1 MHPEYKRIV
10 RNLQGVFVLKE
21 LRRISPVNLNQKLWL
36 LLIAGLVL
44 PLVAAGAGEKVSI
57 PGLDPAALA
66 KSVMIHRDR
75 YGMPHIDGPTDESVI
90 FGFAYC
96 QAEDY
101 LWQIEE
107 SYVAGLGRAS
117 ELHGEATYPA
127 DRLNRLFEIPTTSR
141 EDYEKLDPKS
151 RAMCA
156 AFTTGLNYF
165 VEKNPRARLRLLK
178 QFEPWHVLAFGRN
191 ITLGA
196 LYQAPRD
203 SGSGLAQTRD
213 EDDGVLIGSNAY
225 AIAPAKTRNGTT
237 MLFSN
242 PHQPYYGFGQFY
254 EAHLRSSEGL
264 NFSGATFF
272 GSPLPTIGHNEQLGW
287 TFTVNKPDTCD
298 SWLELFDDPTH
309 PLQYKYGEGHRTA
322 IEWQDTIKIKTG
334 EKMAERAV
342 TFRKTHHGPIA
353 DKLND
358 SKQIS
363 VNIAKFR
370 EAFLGRQ
377 SIRMLKARNL
387 SEFKAALE
395 TMEQHFYNVVYADRD
410 GNILYLYN
418 GLVPKRDRA
427 FDWMKPV
434 DGSDPRTEWHG
445 YHALSELPQVL
456 NPISGFVQNC
466 NQTPYTT
473 TDDGSPT
480 AADYPAY
487 MIQEREKNDDKRR
500 AKMARYLLRNL
511 KDVTFEKWQEVCLDT
526 TIYWAMTELPK
537 FKAEFAKLQKTDPA
551 LAEQVQPYLNHLLNW
566 DCRGGEA
573 STQAS
578 LCIEWYEELAG
589 AGRAMRESLKPEYI
603 NHPEAQF
610 KALITAAEKLK
621 KTYGD
626 WKVAWGD
633 VYRLQRH
640 ANVAELARVPFS
652 DNLPSLPTAGLPG
665 PVGVA
670 FTQYYTP
677 AVPGSAS
684 RKKHYAVVGN
694 SFMGVFEFGKDF
706 VRCKTLLQ
714 YGTSSD
720 PASPHFFDQAAL
732 VSKSR
737 FKESPFAWKDVLAQT
752 ERSYHPGE
760 N

>member
-1 MHPEYKRIV
+1 MASVI
-10 RNLQGVFVLKE
+10 QQ
-21 LRRISPVNLNQKLWL
+21 LRFL
-36 LLIAGLVL
+36 LVAGLIL
-44 PLVAAGAGEKVSI
+44 PFLAVGESEKI
-57 PGLDPAALA
+57 PNTGLDAVALA
-66 KSVMIHRDR
+66 RSVTIHRDR
-75 YGMPHIDGPTDESVI
+75 HGVPHIEGPTDESAI

-117 ELHGEATYPA
+117 ELHGEAAYPA
-127 DRLNRLFEIPTTSR
+127 DRLNRLFEIPRTAR
-141 EDYEKLDPKS
+141 EDFEKLDPKS

-156 AFTTGLNYF
+156 AFTTGLNYY
-165 VEKNPRARLRLLK
+165 VEKNPRVRLRLLER
-178 QFEPWHVLAFGRN
+178 FEPWHVLAFGRN

-203 SGSGLAQTRD
+203 SGSALAQTGGL
-213 EDDGVLIGSNAY
+213 DDGDLIGSNAY
-225 AIAPAKTRNGTT
+225 AVAPGKTRDGST
-237 MLFSN
+237 MLFAN

-254 EAHLRSSEGL
+254 EAHLRSGEGL

-272 GSPLPTIGHNEQLGW
+272 GSPLPTIGHNEHLGW

-298 SWLELFDDPTH
+298 SWLELFDDPAN
-309 PLQYKYGEGHRTA
+309 PLAYKYGEGHRTA
-322 IEWQDTIKIKTG
+322 TEWKDTIKIKTG
-334 EKMAERAV
+334 GKMTERTV

-353 DKLND
+353 DKLSD
-358 SKQIS
+358 TKQVA

-370 EAFLGRQ
+370 DAFMGRQ

-387 SEFKAALE
+387 PEFKAAME
-395 TMEQHFYNVVYADRD
+395 TMEQHFYNVVYADGD
-410 GNILYLYN
+410 GNILYIYN
-418 GLVPKRDRA
+418 GLVPKRERS
-427 FDWMKPV
+427 FDWQNPV
-434 DGSDPRTEWHG
+434 DGSNPRTEWQG

-473 TDDGSPT
+473 TDDGNVFPG
-480 AADYPAY
+480 DYPAY
-487 MIQEREKNDDKRR
+487 MIQEREKSDDKRR

-537 FKAEFAKLQKTDPA
+537 FKTEFAKLQKTDPA
-551 LAEQVQPYLNHLLNW
+551 LAAQVEPFLNHLLNW
-566 DCRGGEA
+566 DCRGGET

-589 AGRAMRESLKPEYI
+589 AGRAMREGLKPEFI
-603 NHPEAQF
+603 NNPEGQF
-610 KALITAAEKLK
+610 KALIAAAEKLK

-626 WKVAWGD
+626 WKVAWGE
-633 VYRLQRH
+633 VHRLQRH
-640 ANVAELARVPFS
+640 ANVADLALVPFN
-652 DNLPSLPTAGLPG
+652 DTLPSLPTAGLPG

-677 AVPGSAS
+677 AVPGSAT

-694 SFMGVFEFGKDF
+694 SFMAVFEFGKGF
-706 VRCKTLLQ
+706 VRAKTLLQ

-737 FKESPFAWKDVLAQT
+737 FKESPFAWKDVLAQA